1 MLLSKPSDFFNN
13 DENSL
18 VVEEDVNDS
27 FNQYKLNSDKLDYFV
42 SKIDVLS
49 EKLSTKIDKSDLEN
63 AMFSQLITLEDNIK
77 KLKSSY
83 EGMGKLKNDMI
94 REEFN
99 DKLNDIAEAIDNNI
113 QILNDKFEKSSIRL
127 RRDAATYN
135 NLTKIIEGK
144 VDKLDRDDEKI
155 SLIEKTTVD
164 LDKKILDVD
173 LKSDIIGEEIG
184 VVRGEIDNK
193 INDVVESIDDKF
205 KRTARN
211 IKSVEESTNELD
223 RKISNTK
230 VELELEIDDKIDN
243 LSKNVDS
250 VSESLEKINRDDDRV
265 DNLNSNISSIEE
277 SIDGLQRKVSST
289 KVELELK
296 NDDLSKDIDS
306 ISERVDTKVEQIDT
320 KIENI
325 TQIVEDKSKN
335 DSEEINIVKED
346 NAKFKRS
353 VSDNLVEYKI
363 KTDDNLKEITNSI
376 DLFIEELKKETDRI
390 DNRVDQ
396 IVEDNKNSFKK
407 YDTKLKDE
415 STKFDDK
422 IKNVVEKNNNS
433 IEEYA
438 SKLRNEITDVK
449 VDVVINEK
457 TIKKIDNFLN
467 ENHKELNILKDEV
480 FTEIGNLPIDYIQN
494 NISKLESKIDHI
506 RETYSKI
513 NTEEIV
519 REVIKENLVSEP
531 LDGKNDDPISDDSF
545 VTLQQLQ
552 EHYRLFINRIQQQLS
567 TLGGGGA
574 VKIKDMDDVD
584 SSALVNGKFLQYNST
599 SKKWQ
604 GADAGVDLSQTQ
616 IFTGGIAEKFQTGTT
631 LAADNTLAL
640 SDGNVIRRT
649 SNESGNQTVNF
660 TGVHSTLSSGQVVSF
675 TVIITPNGSGVINA
689 VQIDGQTI
697 TIKWSGGSVPSAGSS
712 GKDVYTFSV
721 FKTGTGVSDYEVYGA
736 ATNYA

>member
-1 MLLSKPSDFFNN
+1 MPLKKPSDFFVSEDLSNN
-13 DENSL
+13 SENGEL
-18 VVEEDVNDS
+18 VES
-27 FNQYKLNSDKLDYFV
+27 FNQYKEQLNTDKLDQFIGKV
-42 SKIDVLS
+42 ESLS
-49 EKLSTKIDKSDLEN
+49 EQLLTKADKTDVERASLSQMLALE
-63 AMFSQLITLEDNIK
+63 ENIK

-83 EGMGKLKNDMI
+83 EGMNKIKNDVI

-99 DKLNDIAEAIDNNI
+99 NKLSDIAEAIDSNI
-113 QILNDKFEKSSIRL
+113 QTLNDKFDKSSLKLKKDFAIF
-127 RRDAATYN
+127 N

-155 SLIEKTTVD
+155 SSIEKTAID
-164 LDKKILDVD
+164 LDKKILDVE
-173 LKSDIIGEEIG
+173 LKSDVIGEEIN
-184 VVRGEIDNK
+184 VVRGEIDTK
-193 INDVVESIDDKF
+193 INDVVENIDDQF
-205 KRTARN
+205 KGTAKN
-211 IKSVEESTNELD
+211 IKSVKESTDKLD

-230 VELELEIDDKIDN
+230 VELELEIDGKIDN
-243 LSKNVDS
+243 LSKTIGS

-277 SIDGLQRKVSST
+277 SIDSLQRKISDT
-289 KVELELK
+289 KIELELEDDNLRK
-296 NDDLSKDIDS
+296 NIDS
-306 ISERVDTKVEQIDT
+306 IFERVDNTVEQIDNTAEQLDT
-320 KIENI
+320 KIEDI
-325 TQIVEDKSKN
+325 TQLVENKSKS
-335 DSEEINIVKED
+335 DSEEIDTLKED
-346 NAKFKRS
+346 NVRFKKS
-353 VSDNLVEYKI
+353 ISDNLVEHKI
-363 KTDDNLKEITNSI
+363 KTDDNLKEISTSI
-376 DLFIEELKKETDRI
+376 DIFIEDLKKETDRI
-390 DNRVDQ
+390 DNRVNQ
-396 IVEDNKNSFKK
+396 
-407 YDTKLKDE
+407 
-415 STKFDDK
+415 FDDK
-422 IKNVVEKNNNS
+422 IENVVEENNNL

-438 SKLRNEITDVK
+438 SKLRNEITNVK

-457 TIKKIDNFLN
+457 TIEKIDGFLN
-467 ENHKELNILKDEV
+467 ENHQELIDLKEEV
-480 FTEIGNLPIDYIQN
+480 FSQIKNLPLENLEN
-494 NISKLESKIDHI
+494 NISKLESKIDYI

-513 NTEEIV
+513 NTEDTVKEII
-519 REVIKENLVSEP
+519 EEGLLNEP
-531 LDGKNDDPISDDSF
+531 PNVDNGDPISNDNF

-584 SSALVNGKFLQYNST
+584 SSALVNGKFLKYNST

-649 SNESGNQTVNF
+649 DNESGNQTVNF

-697 TIKWSGGSVPSAGSS
+697 TIKWSGGSAPSAGSS

>member
-1 MLLSKPSDFFNN
+1 MPLKNPSDLF
-13 DENSL
+13 DEG
-18 VVEEDVNDS
+18 D
-27 FNQYKLNSDKLDYFV
+27 
-42 SKIDVLS
+42 
-49 EKLSTKIDKSDLEN
+49 
-63 AMFSQLITLEDNIK
+63 IK
-77 KLKSSY
+77 KIRSSY
-83 EGMGKLKNDMI
+83 NSYNSYKNMSEIKSNMI

-99 DKLNDIAEAIDNNI
+99 GKLNDITETIDSNI
-113 QILNDKFEKSSIRL
+113 QILNDKFEESSTRL
-127 RRDAATYN
+127 RKDVAVYN

-144 VDKLDRDDEKI
+144 VERLDRDDEKI
-155 SLIEKTTVD
+155 SLIEKNAIN
-164 LDKKILDVD
+164 LDKKLLDVE
-173 LKSDIIGEEIG
+173 LKNDIISEEIDA
-184 VVRGEIDNK
+184 VRGE
-193 INDVVESIDDKF
+193 VESIDIKF
-205 KRTARN
+205 KETAKN
-211 IKSVEESTNELD
+211 IKYVEESTDKLN

-230 VELELEIDDKIDN
+230 IELELEIDDKIDN
-243 LSKNVDS
+243 LSKTIDS
-250 VSESLEKINRDDDRV
+250 VSESLEK
-265 DNLNSNISSIEE
+265 
-277 SIDGLQRKVSST
+277 
-289 KVELELK
+289 VELEFK
-296 NDDLSKDIDS
+296 DDSLRKDIDS
-306 ISERVDTKVEQIDT
+306 ISERVDSKVEQIDT
-320 KIENI
+320 KIGEI
-325 TQIVEDKSKN
+325 TQLVEDKSKS

-363 KTDDNLKEITNSI
+363 KTDDNLKEISNSI
-376 DLFIEELKKETDRI
+376 DIFNEDIKKEIDLFNEDLKKESDRI
-390 DNRVDQ
+390 DNRVNE
-396 IVEDNKNSFKK
+396 IVEDNNKSFKK
-407 YDTKLKDE
+407 YDKKLRDE
-415 STKFDDK
+415 SLKFDDK
-422 IKNVVEKNNNS
+422 IKNVVEENNNS

-494 NISKLESKIDHI
+494 NISKLESKIDYI

-519 REVIKENLVSEP
+519 REVVKENLISEP

-584 SSALVNGKFLQYNST
+584 SSALVNEKFLQYNST
-599 SKKWQ
+599 TKKWQ

-649 SNESGNQTVNF
+649 DNESGNQTVNF

-675 TVIITPNGSGVINA
+675 TVIITPNGSGVITA
-689 VQIDGQTI
+689 VQIDGQAI
-697 TIKWSGGSVPSAGSS
+697 TIKWSGGSAPSAGSS